1 MKSALLRKICQRL
14 VNQQT
19 GNLRRAAIFVPVLT
33 VKPALKRFYTASAN
47 SGHSSSNQRKELLHY
62 ADRQLIHMLPSIDF
76 AEQKHFRKGTDAA
89 RVIDYFAEKFHK
101 L

>member
-1 MKSALLRKICQRL
+1 VVIVREFSRSA
-14 VNQQT
+14 NQT
-19 GNLRRAAIFVPVLT
+19 FST
-33 VKPALKRFYTASAN
+33 ESAN